1 MYNTDFQSSRRA
13 CGRGVSAGISLRAS
27 SFRSEA
33 PEWWLNSQEKRVEDT
48 FFPVDDTPTEG
59 SMSEGREYYEDIADL
74 YDADWSTDEEESD
87 QQLEEDEDADGDVFR
102 WNFPHYNGDVF
113 SETKDLP
120 APTVVYIDKT
130 PKLWSPESRLWRRR
144 ALGRFLRSLVSF
156 RFRSALC
163 AILDYWDGVPQ

>member
-1 MYNTDFQSSRRA
+1 MYNIDFQSSRRT

-48 FFPVDDTPTEG
+48 FFPMDDTPTEG
-59 SMSEGREYYEDIADL
+59 SMSDGREYYEDIADL
-74 YDADWSTDEEESD
+74 YDADWSTDE
-87 QQLEEDEDADGDVFR
+87 DADGDVLR
-102 WNFPHYNGDVF
+102 WNFPQYDGDVF
-113 SETKDLP
+113 SEKKDLP
-120 APTVVYIDKT
+120 APAVVYVDRT
-130 PKLWSPESRLWRRR
+130 PNLWSPEARLWRRR